1 MAIRRNG
8 RDLSPR
14 EQAKYVREIT
24 GWTPAEYKRH
34 RDVLY
39 NRVRNYERAT
49 GKPAGTYN
57 VSDLLARDE
66 RAKYYAAKTGQQ
78 YQPTGIMQAIESAPA
93 TSVGRGP
100 TAAAKQRVD
109 DAQYKLADRL
119 MGGVINH
126 SKYSAQFAAEIAAM
140 RAKGELTGEKYYQTA
155 EKYVRMLDEERKAVA
170 AANANIVDPWDAV
183 FFTST

>member
-8 RDLSPR
+8 REMSPR

-49 GKPAGTYN
+49 GAAKGTYN
-57 VSDLLARDE
+57 VSDLLARRE
-66 RAKYYAAKTGQQ
+66 RGRFYARQTGQR
-78 YQPTGIMQAIESAPA
+78 YDPSAILQAIESAPA
-93 TSVGRGP
+93 TSVGRALSD
-100 TAAAKQRVD
+100 TAKRRI
-109 DAQYKLADRL
+109 DASQYELAGSR
-119 MGGVINH
+119 MGGVINN
-126 SKYSAQFAAEIAAM
+126 SKYSAQFAADIAAM
-140 RAKGELTGEKYYQTA
+140 RDKGELTGALYYQTA
-155 EKYVRMLDEERKAVA
+155 EKYARKIEEERNAVA

>member
-8 RDLSPR
+8 RELSPR

-24 GWTPAEYKRH
+24 GWTPAEYKRQ
-34 RDVLY
+34 RDLLY
-39 NRVRNYERAT
+39 NRTRNYERAV
-49 GKPAGTYN
+49 GAARGTYD
-57 VSDLLARDE
+57 VSDLLARRE

-93 TSVGRGP
+93 TSVGRKL

-119 MGGVINH
+119 MGGIINN

-140 RAKGELTGEKYYQTA
+140 RAKGELTGAKYYQTA
-155 EKYVRMLDEERKAVA
+155 EKYARMLDEERRA
-170 AANANIVDPWDAV
+170 AAATNANIVNPWDVV

>member
-8 RDLSPR
+8 RALSPR

-49 GKPAGTYN
+49 GQPAGTYN

-66 RAKYYAAKTGQQ
+66 RAKYYAAKAGQQ
-78 YQPTGIMQAIESAPA
+78 YQPSGIMQAILSAPA
-93 TSVGRGP
+93 TSVGRKLS
-100 TAAAKQRVD
+100 AAAKQRVD
-109 DAQYKLADRL
+109 DAQYRLADRL
-119 MGGVINH
+119 MGGVINN
-126 SKYSAQFAAEIAAM
+126 SKYSAQFAAEIDTL
-140 RAKGELTGEKYYQTA
+140 RAKGELTGEKYYKTA
-155 EKYVRMLDEERKAVA
+155 ERYAKKIEEERNAVA
-170 AANANIVDPWDAV
+170 AANANIIDPWDAV

>member
-8 RDLSPR
+8 RTLTPR
-14 EQAKYVREIT
+14 EQAAYVREIT
-24 GWTPAEYKRH
+24 GWTAAEYKRQ

-49 GKPAGTYN
+49 GKPKGTYN
-57 VSDLLARDE
+57 VSDLLARRE
-66 RAKYYAAKTGQQ
+66 RGKYYAREAGQEYTPTGQL
-78 YQPTGIMQAIESAPA
+78 QAIESAPA
-93 TSVGRGP
+93 TSVGRKL

-109 DAQYKLADRL
+109 KTQYDLADRL
-119 MGGVINH
+119 MGGVINK
-126 SKYSAQFAAEIAAM
+126 SKYSAQFAAEIADL
-140 RAKGELTGEKYYQTA
+140 RERGELTGEKYYQTA
-155 EKYVRMLDEERKAVA
+155 EKYARKLEEERKAVA

>member
-1 MAIRRNG
+1 MSIRRNG
-8 RDLSPR
+8 RVLSPR

-24 GWTPAEYKRH
+24 GWTLAEYNRH

-49 GKPAGTYN
+49 GKPAGFYN

-66 RAKYYAAKTGQQ
+66 RAKYYAAKTGQE
-78 YQPTGIMQAIESAPA
+78 YQPTAQMQAILSAPA
-93 TSVGRGP
+93 ASVGREL
-100 TAAAKQRVD
+100 TAAAKQRAD

-119 MGGVINH
+119 MGGVINN
-126 SKYSAQFAAEIAAM
+126 SKYSAQFAAEIDAL
-140 RAKGELTGEKYYQTA
+140 RAKGELTGQKYYETA
-155 EKYVRMLDEERKAVA
+155 EKYAKKIEEERDAVA

>member
-8 RDLSPR
+8 RELSPR

-78 YQPTGIMQAIESAPA
+78 YQPTGVMQAIESAPA
-93 TSVGRGP
+93 TSVGRDL

-119 MGGVINH
+119 MGGIINN
-126 SKYSAQFAAEIAAM
+126 SKYSAQFAAEIDTL
-140 RAKGELTGEKYYQTA
+140 RAKGELTGEKYYKTA
-155 EKYVRMLDEERKAVA
+155 ERYARKIDEERKAVA

>member
-1 MAIRRNG
+1 MAIGRNG
-8 RDLSPR
+8 RALSPR

-78 YQPTGIMQAIESAPA
+78 YQPTAIMQAILSAPA
-93 TSVGRGP
+93 TSVGREL

-119 MGGVINH
+119 MGGVINN
-126 SKYSAQFAAEIAAM
+126 SKYSAQFAAEIADL
-140 RAKGELTGEKYYQTA
+140 RAKGELMGEKYYKTA
-155 EKYVRMLDEERKAVA
+155 ERYAKKIEEERDAVA

>member
-8 RDLSPR
+8 RELSPR

-39 NRVRNYERAT
+39 NRVRNYERAI
-49 GKPAGTYN
+49 GAARGTYD

-66 RAKYYAAKTGQQ
+66 RAKYYAAKAGQQ
-78 YQPTGIMQAIESAPA
+78 YQPTGVMQAILSAPA
-93 TSVGRGP
+93 TSVGREL
-100 TAAAKQRVD
+100 TVAAKQRVD

-119 MGGVINH
+119 MGGIINN
-126 SKYSAQFAAEIAAM
+126 SKYSAQFAAEIAAL
-140 RAKGELTGEKYYQTA
+140 REKEEITGDLYYKTA
-155 EKYVRMLDEERKAVA
+155 EKYAKKIEEERNAVA
-170 AANANIVDPWDAV
+170 ATNANIVDPWDAV

>member
-8 RDLSPR
+8 RELSPR

-78 YQPTGIMQAIESAPA
+78 YQPTALLQAIEGAPA
-93 TSVGRGP
+93 TSVGRKLSA
-100 TAAAKQRVD
+100 TAKQRID
-109 DAQYKLADRL
+109 MAQYALADRQ
-119 MGGVINH
+119 MGGIIKI
-126 SKYSAQFAAEIAAM
+126 SKYSAAFEADIAAL
-140 RAKGELTGEKYYQTA
+140 RARGELTGEKYYQTA
-155 EKYVRMLDEERKAVA
+155 EKYARMLDEARRAAA
-170 AANANIVDPWDAV
+170 AANANIVNPWDVV

>member
-8 RDLSPR
+8 RELSPR

-24 GWTPAEYKRH
+24 GWTPAEYKRQ
-34 RDVLY
+34 RDLLY

-49 GKPAGTYN
+49 GAAKGTYN
-57 VSDLLARDE
+57 VPDLLARRE
-66 RAKYYAAKTGQQ
+66 RGKYYARRTGQE
-78 YQPTGIMQAIESAPA
+78 YVPSALLQAIESAPA
-93 TSVGRGP
+93 SSSGRAL
-100 TAAAKQRVD
+100 TDAAKQRID
-109 DAQYKLADRL
+109 RAQYDLADRL
-119 MGGVINH
+119 MGGVINK

-140 RAKGELTGEKYYQTA
+140 RDKDELTGEKYYQTA
-155 EKYVRMLDEERKAVA
+155 EKYARKLEEERNAIA

>member
-8 RDLSPR
+8 RELSPR

-66 RAKYYAAKTGQQ
+66 RAKYYAAKTGQE
-78 YQPTGIMQAIESAPA
+78 YQPTALMQAILSAPA
-93 TSVGRGP
+93 TSVGREL

-119 MGGVINH
+119 MGGVINN
-126 SKYSAQFAAEIAAM
+126 SKYSAQFAAEISDL
-140 RAKGELTGEKYYQTA
+140 REREELTGENYYKTA
-155 EKYVRMLDEERKAVA
+155 EKYAKKIEEERNAVA
-170 AANANIVDPWDAV
+170 ATNANIVDPWDAV